1 MGHATGALVVEK
13 LSNFLEDN
21 EIPLSILKIYPL
33 KKMVQMLIK
42 LVISFYILFKL
53 STYRREDHEKV
64 ERKLGLLYSNFF
76 EHIES
81 K

>member
-13 LSNFLEDN
+13 LSSFLEDN

-53 STYRREDHEKV
+53 STSRREDHEKV
-64 ERKLGLLYSNFF
+64 ERKLGLLYPIFF

-81 K
+81 T